1 MKHKYKIGSMVD
13 FGIGTKGIVL
23 TGFVKS
29 FDIAG
34 TNQKYIIKSTKG
46 IWYGVWGF
54 RIRNMH
60 DG

>member
-1 MKHKYKIGSMVD
+1 MKHKYKIGSMVN
-13 FGIGTKGIVL
+13 FEIGINGIVL
-23 TGFVKS
+23 TGFVKE
-29 FDIAG
+29 FGMAG
-34 TNQKYIIKSTKG
+34 TKQKYIIKGTNG